1 MNPVYT
7 VGHSNHPETV
17 FLDLLRSQ
25 QIEAIA
31 DVRSA
36 PYSRYNPQFDRETLK
51 ASLKDAGI
59 QYAWLGKEL
68 GARSDDPAC
77 YLYGKVQYARLA
89 ETELFQSGVARVMD
103 GARSRRVALL
113 CAEKEPLECHRFVLV
128 ARWLVASGAEVRHL
142 HADGLVESHEDAME
156 RLLKLH
162 GMGPDLFRSTGQLYE
177 DAYRMQEGRIAYDS
191 AAAADASAA

>member
-1 MNPVYT
+1 MNPIFT
-7 VGHSNHPETV
+7 VGHSNHSEAV

-77 YLYGKVQYARLA
+77 YLYGKVQYERLA
-89 ETELFQSGVARVMD
+89 ATELFQSGLARVMD
-103 GARSRRVALL
+103 GARSLRVALL

-128 ARWLVASGAEVRHL
+128 ARRLAAAGVEVRHL
-142 HADGLVESHEDAME
+142 HADGSVESHGDALE
-156 RLLKLH
+156 RLLKLYR
-162 GMGPDLFRSTGQLYE
+162 MGPDLFRSTEQLHE

>member
-7 VGHSNHPETV
+7 VGHSNHPDAV
-17 FLDLLRSQ
+17 FLDLLLSQ

-51 ASLKDAGI
+51 ASLKEAGI

-77 YLYGKVQYARLA
+77 YLYGKVQYERLA
-89 ETELFQSGVARVMD
+89 ETELFQSGLARVIE
-103 GARSRRVALL
+103 GARSLRVALL

-128 ARWLVASGAEVRHL
+128 ARQLAAAGVEVRHL
-142 HADGLVESHEDAME
+142 HADGSVESHGDALE

-162 GMGPDLFRSTGQLYE
+162 GMGPNLFRSTEQLYE
-177 DAYRMQEGRIAYDS
+177 DAYRMQEGRIAYDG